1 MDRAPSVKNR
11 IRVLVADDDGD
22 FLSALRALIDRQP
35 ELAVVGAAADGAEA
49 VDLAE
54 RLGPDAVVLDVH
66 MPRLD
71 GVSAAAQLR
80 RNHPSLCLIAL
91 TGDEAP
97 TLHEA
102 VRRAG
107 ADDVL
112 LKSQLVDGLLERLA
126 RARHRPPD

>member
-1 MDRAPSVKNR
+1 MKNR

-80 RNHPSLCLIAL
+80 RNHPACA
-91 TGDEAP
+91 
-97 TLHEA
+97 
-102 VRRAG
+102 
-107 ADDVL
+107 
-112 LKSQLVDGLLERLA
+112 
-126 RARHRPPD
+126 